1 MPIDLKISQLT
12 DGTIIQVTD
21 EIPVSRAGVNRRVQ
35 VGALAA
41 LDSLSKADV
50 GLGNVDNTSDLDKPI
65 STATQTALDNKL
77 ETSLKGAANGLA
89 ELDASGKVPLAQL
102 PAQSNILSD
111 GKFLIGN
118 ASNIATEKAISGDAT
133 VNNAGAL
140 TIAPI
145 DLAGAK
151 VTGILPNA
159 KTTAE
164 EFNGAGNTPF
174 SIASRNEFGELSAS
188 FANVSTTTTLI
199 PVGPDS
205 SNNIRFPIFANTSG
219 PSLTANSL
227 ANSNLTFNPSTGAL
241 SSTSF
246 VGALTGNASTA
257 STWQTARSLAGNSVN
272 GSVNVPFAN
281 KFIAQGTTDTG
292 LTNAQFLGA
301 LATGIVKN
309 TTSTGVLSIANSGTD
324 YEAPL
329 TFSTGL
335 TRSTNTVTVNTS
347 QNIAKLSNLPTNG
360 FVKTSATDGT
370 LIVDSN
376 TYLTTISG
384 IAAGGD
390 LSGIY
395 TNPTVSK
402 INGERLGTTIATSG
416 NLLIGSG
423 TVWETNP
430 VSGDITLNSTG
441 VTAIGANKVTDAK
454 IRQSAALSVI
464 GNTTNATANVA
475 DIAAASDFQVLR
487 RSGTAIGFGSVNL
500 ASTNAVTGTLPV
512 TNGGTGTAT
521 QFTQNSIVFAGV
533 GGAYSQNNTKLNW
546 NDTTFRLGVNT
557 TVAPNFTIEAAGAI
571 AASNGGTRSNS
582 IAYDD
587 VNNWGTITSIEAGV
601 GATPLK
607 ISASN
612 VNLINSNLIIETAGK
627 GIQIKEGVNARMGQS
642 TLGPGGRVTV
652 ANTSVTA
659 NSRIQLTPQANTGG
673 GTFGSVYVFTRVAG
687 VSFTIRSTSATDRRP
702 VAWQIFEPAP

>member
-1 MPIDLKISQLT
+1 MTIPQNISNSNAPSVYKDIWTDLNNEK
-12 DGTIIQVTD
+12 
-21 EIPVSRAGVNRRVQ
+21 
-35 VGALAA
+35 
-41 LDSLSKADV
+41 
-50 GLGNVDNTSDLDKPI
+50 
-65 STATQTALDNKL
+65 
-77 ETSLKGAANGLA
+77 
-89 ELDASGKVPLAQL
+89 
-102 PAQSNILSD
+102 QSNILSD

-133 VNNAGAL
+133 VNNTGTL

-164 EFNGAGNTPF
+164 EYNGVANTAL
-174 SIASRNEFGELSAS
+174 SIASR
-188 FANVSTTTTLI
+188 
-199 PVGPDS
+199 DS
-205 SNNIRFPIFANTSG
+205 LGKLKANT
-219 PSLTANSL
+219 A
-227 ANSNLTFNPSTGAL
+227 A
-241 SSTSF
+241 
-246 VGALTGNASTA
+246 
-257 STWQTARSLAGNSVN
+257 TWETARTLAGNSVN
-272 GSVNVPFAN
+272 GSANVPFAN

-309 TTSTGVLSIANSGTD
+309 TNSTGVLSIATSGTD

-329 TFSTGL
+329 TFGTGL

-402 INGERLGTTIATSG
+402 INGATLGTTTATAG
-416 NLLIGSG
+416 NILIGSG
-423 TVWETNP
+423 TTWATNP
-430 VSGDITLNSTG
+430 VSGDITLSSAG
-441 VTAIGANKVTDAK
+441 VSAIGANKVTNAQL
-454 IRQSAALSVI
+454 RQSAGTSII
-464 GNTTNATANVA
+464 GRSSNTVGNVA
-475 DIAAASDFQVLR
+475 DIVAATDGVLKNE
-487 RSGTAIGFGSVNL
+487 GTALSFGAIPL
-500 ASTNAVTGTLPV
+500 GNAAMTSGILPV
-512 TNGGTGTAT
+512 TKGGTGTGTA
-521 QFTQNSIVFAGV
+521 FTQNSIVFAGAA
-533 GGAYSQNNTKLNW
+533 GAYSQNNAKLNW
-546 NDTTFRLGVNT
+546 NDATSRF
-557 TVAPNFTIEAAGAI
+557 EAAGAI

-582 IAYDD
+582 IAYDNI
-587 VNNWGTITSIEAGV
+587 NNWGTITSVESGV
-601 GATPLK
+601 GSKPLK

-612 VNLINSNLIIETAGK
+612 VNLINSDLVIETAGK
-627 GIQIKEGVNARMGQS
+627 GIQIKEGVNAKSGQS
-642 TLGPGGRVTV
+642 SLGAGGLIVV

-673 GTFGSVYVFTRVAG
+673 GTFGSVYVSTRVVG
-687 VSFTIRSTSATDRRP
+687 VSFTIASTSATDRRP